1 MKYYLYCLLISLFIG
16 PNLSNAQVDPYSTAL
31 NLIQNNRF
39 DEAIVLLDEAL
50 KKDSNNPEIYFKK
63 ANCFINLG
71 KFKEATDEL
80 EKSVSIDAK
89 FTKSYEMLGDLYTQF
104 RNADKAVQ
112 NYELAYE
119 TDNNPDNKLKY
130 KMDIINILNIVKQQQ
145 DILPHI
151 EEAKKIAADNFDIQ
165 FLEAEY
171 YNYIGDFK
179 KAQTILDKIIPG
191 VPEVVGNEK
200 YFYEIGYAY
209 HNLEQFAKADEYF
222 AKITEGE
229 YKPKLFQFTA
239 DYYFNL
245 AETYYHVFDFHE
257 SEKHLTTLLKI
268 DPAYTKAFDLQ
279 AKLTAVKAEKAEMIK
294 VLEHAI
300 EAVEKDGNTAPLEK
314 IYELA
319 LLYYQNGDFEFS
331 IEQCDKILDKN
342 PAEYS
347 VIFLKGA
354 CENQLKKSGEAAD
367 TLERAVKNPRLPA
380 EIKAK
385 YYFLLGSIY
394 KTAGELDRAEESF
407 RNSTKGLFKAA
418 SIHEMELVFKEKQKR
433 K

>member
-1 MKYYLYCLLISLFIG
+1 MKYYLYCLLIALWIW
-16 PNLSNAQVDPYSTAL
+16 PNISNAQVDPYSTAQ
-31 NLIQNNRF
+31 NLIQNNRYE
-39 DEAIVLLDEAL
+39 EAILLLDEAL
-50 KKDSNNPEIYFKK
+50 KKDEKNPEIYFTK

-71 KFKEATDEL
+71 KFKEAVEEL
-80 EKSVSIDAK
+80 EKSVSIDES

-104 RNADKAVQ
+104 RNAEKAVQ
-112 NYELAYE
+112 NYQMAFD
-119 TDNNPDNKLKY
+119 TDDNPDNKLKY

-145 DILPHI
+145 DVYPHI
-151 EEAKKIAADNFDIQ
+151 EEAKKIAADNFDLQ

-171 YNYIGDFK
+171 FNYIGDHK
-179 KAQTILDKIIPG
+179 KAQTILDKLIPS
-191 VPEVVGNEK
+191 VPEVPGNEK

-209 HNLEQFAKADEYF
+209 HHLEQFEKADEYF
-222 AKITEGE
+222 AKIKEGE
-229 YKPKLFQFTA
+229 YKPKLFTFTA

-268 DPAYTKAFDLQ
+268 DPSYTKAFDLQ

-294 VLEHAI
+294 VLQHAI
-300 EAVEKDGNTAPLEK
+300 ETVEKDGNSAPPEK

-319 LLYYQNGDFEFS
+319 LLYYQNGDFEFAV
-331 IEQCDKILDKN
+331 EQCNKILAKN

-354 CENQLKKSGEAAD
+354 CENQLKQSGDAAA

-385 YYFLLGSIY
+385 YFFLLGSIY
-394 KTAGELDRAEESF
+394 KTAGELDLAEKSF
-407 RNSTKGLFKAA
+407 RNATKGLFKAA
-418 SIHEMELVFKEKQKR
+418 SILEMDLVFKEQQK
-433 K
+433 KG